1 MQHTVILFYKYAR
14 INDPEAEQKRQQ
26 ELCAELGLTGRLI
39 VAEEGINATLE
50 GTADNIDRYINE
62 MQADTRFADIDFK
75 KSPGTG
81 AAFPKLSVKVRDE
94 IVAADMPDLD
104 PTEET
109 AEHIPPETL
118 HEWFESDE
126 DFTVIDMRN
135 DYEVIS
141 GKFEKTR
148 HPGMRN
154 FREIHEN
161 VNEIED
167 LKDRKVVAV
176 CTGGIRC
183 EKATGFL
190 KQKGFKNV
198 HQLQGGIHRYIEQYP
213 DGHYKGALYVF
224 DGRMT
229 IDMAD
234 DPNDRGIVG
243 ECFFCEGSTE
253 QYVDDDSVTPSR
265 QLLCCDD
272 CFKERSDSLRLAR
285 KKHVEQQPSYKV

>member
-1 MQHTVILFYKYAR
+1 MIMQHTVILFYKYVR
-14 INDPEAEQKRQQ
+14 IDDSEAERDRQQ
-26 ELCAELGLTGRLI
+26 KLCAELDLTGRVI
-39 VAEEGINATLE
+39 VAQEGINATLE
-50 GTADNIDRYINE
+50 GTAENIDYYINE
-62 MQADTRFADIDFK
+62 MQKDVRFADIDFK

-81 AAFPKLSVKVRDE
+81 AAFPKLSVKVRPE

-104 PTEET
+104 PTKET
-109 AEHIPPETL
+109 AEHISPETL
-118 HEWFESDE
+118 HKWFESGE
-126 DFTVIDMRN
+126 DFTVVDMRN

-161 VNEIED
+161 VNEIDD
-167 LKDRKVVAV
+167 LKDKKVVAV

-190 KQKGFKNV
+190 KEKGFKNV
-198 HQLQGGIHRYIEQYP
+198 HQLEGGIHRYIEQYP
-213 DGHYKGALYVF
+213 DGYYKGALYVF

-234 DPNDRGIVG
+234 DPHDRGIVG
-243 ECFFCEGSTE
+243 ECFFCGDSTE

-265 QLLCCDD
+265 QLLCCDN
-272 CFKERSDSLRLAR
+272 CYEERSDNLRLAR
-285 KKHVEQQPSYKV
+285 KKHVEV

>member
-1 MQHTVILFYKYAR
+1 MNYTVILFYKYVTIA
-14 INDPEAEQKRQQ
+14 DPEAEREHQQ
-26 ELCAELGLTGRLI
+26 YLCEKHDLMGRLI

-50 GTADNIDRYINE
+50 GGDENITSYIE
-62 MQADTRFADIDFK
+62 DMKGDERFEDIDFK

-81 AAFPKLSVKVRDE
+81 VSFPKLSVKERPE
-94 IVAADMPDLD
+94 IVASSLGGEVD
-104 PTEET
+104 PKQET
-109 AEHIPPETL
+109 GKHISPETL
-118 HEWFESDE
+118 HNWFEDDE
-126 DFTVIDMRN
+126 DFTVVDMRN

-148 HPGMRN
+148 HPGMHT
-154 FREIHEN
+154 FREIQDDVEK
-161 VNEIED
+161 IKD
-167 LKDRKVVAV
+167 LKDKKVVAV

-190 KQKGFKNV
+190 KKQGFSNV
-198 HQLQGGIHRYIEQYP
+198 HQLEGGIHRYIEKYP

-234 DPNDRGIVG
+234 NASDRDIVG
-243 ECFFCEGSTE
+243 ECEFCGEKTE
-253 QYVDDDSVTPSR
+253 QYVDDDSTTPSR

-272 CFKERSDSLRLAR
+272 CFAQRSDSLRLAR
-285 KKHVEQQPSYKV
+285 KEANVEQG

>member
-1 MQHTVILFYKYAR
+1 MQHTVILFYKYIR

-26 ELCAELGLTGRLI
+26 ALCADLDLTGRLI

-50 GTADNIDRYINE
+50 GTDENIDRYIDE
-62 MQADTRFADIDFK
+62 MQEDTRFADIDFK

-81 AAFPKLSVKVRDE
+81 AAFPKLSVKVRPE

-104 PTEET
+104 PSEVT
-109 AEHIPPETL
+109 AEHISPETL
-118 HEWFESDE
+118 HEWFESNE

-148 HPGMRN
+148 HPGMQN

-167 LKDRKVVAV
+167 LKDKKVVAV

-190 KQKGFKNV
+190 KQRGFQNV

-234 DPNDRGIVG
+234 EPSDRGIVG
-243 ECFFCEGSTE
+243 ECFFCGDSTE

-265 QLLCCDD
+265 QLLCCDE

-285 KKHVEQQPSYKV
+285 KKHAEA